1 MTKTETQTMKTQYP
15 AMLAMAMLCASSIG
29 AAQTPPVPVFPTAPP
44 PPYVSP
50 ETPQGSG
57 RFSAVMEADSG
68 LLTHTVYRPANLNST
83 GLGKLPVVSFGNGGC
98 VNVGNRFRYF
108 LTEIASHGFL
118 VIATGPIT
126 TKEAES
132 TSSSR
137 SVRGAP
143 AAGSP
148 AALQVG
154 PVPAGAIAPSDT
166 TAAQLLDAVTWAI
179 AENSRAG
186 SKYQGRIDT
195 AKVAVIGQSCGGIQA
210 IDAAHDPRV
219 STLGVFNSGAFSAD
233 GGAWAMAAAKA
244 DKAALKTLHG
254 SAIYLFGE
262 PSDVA
267 FNNAEDDFTRIDGI
281 PLFHAWREKTGHT
294 ATYREP
300 NGGEFGAVASAW
312 LKWQLK
318 GDLDAAR
325 MFAGADCGLCTRP
338 DWHVKRKDIA
348 PLAAG
353 R

>member
-1 MTKTETQTMKTQYP
+1 MLAL
-15 AMLAMAMLCASSIG
+15 AMLYASGTST
-29 AAQTPPVPVFPTAPP
+29 AQTLPVPVFPVAPP

-57 RFSAVMEADSG
+57 RFGAVMEADPG
-68 LLTHTVYRPANLNST
+68 LQTHTVYRPADLNAA

-126 TKEAES
+126 IKEAES
-132 TSSSR
+132 SGSSR
-137 SVRGAP
+137 AVRGKP

-154 PVPAGAIAPSDT
+154 PVAAGATAPSDT

-186 SKYQGRIDT
+186 SKYRGRIDT

-219 STLGVFNSGAFSAD
+219 TTLGVLNSGAFSAD
-233 GGAWAMAAAKA
+233 GKAWAMAAANA

-254 SAIYLFGE
+254 SAIYIFGE

-300 NGGEFGAVASAW
+300 NGGEFGTVASAW

-318 GDLDAAR
+318 GDADAAR
-325 MFAGADCGLCTRP
+325 MFAGTDCGLCTRP
-338 DWHVKRKDIA
+338 DWHVKRKNIG
-348 PLAAG
+348 PLAKG
-353 R
+353 QP